1 MKHLIPAVKHGDEE
15 LIFWACFTATEPEH
29 LAGIECTMNSSVYQ
43 SNLESNVRPSFWQLK
58 LDGNLLMQ
66 QDSDQQ
72 IHKIVVEKEKN
83 LGVVMIQLKSR
94 AQPD

>member
-1 MKHLIPAVKHGDEE
+1 
-15 LIFWACFTATEPEH
+15 
-29 LAGIECTMNSSVYQ
+29 
-43 SNLESNVRPSFWQLK
+43 
-58 LDGNLLMQ
+58 MQ